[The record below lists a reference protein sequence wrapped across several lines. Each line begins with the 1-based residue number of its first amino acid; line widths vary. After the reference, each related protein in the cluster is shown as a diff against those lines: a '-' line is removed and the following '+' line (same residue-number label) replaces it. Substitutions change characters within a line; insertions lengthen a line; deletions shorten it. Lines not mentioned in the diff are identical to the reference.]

1 MTLKEIIQLAQTNIG
16 EDTDDDS
23 VTEAKLERSIVTHI
37 NRAYMDI
44 IANDWRPFKSV
55 TVTLDADS
63 AFELSAIPDLR
74 EIKLVKSGD
83 TECQL
88 ENGNSS
94 DTVVVIGATP
104 LSSVDVV
111 YYNTVDKLEL
121 DDDEPEFPEQYHDAL
136 ADYAAYRMLCTG
148 SLTRQQRGA
157 VFYNEYM
164 TKRTEIRAAAHSRR
178 ANRHHFINRYAGV
191 Y

>member
-1 MTLKEIIQLAQTNIG
+1 M
-16 EDTDDDS
+16 
-23 VTEAKLERSIVTHI
+23 
-37 NRAYMDI
+37 
-44 IANDWRPFKSV
+44 
-55 TVTLDADS
+55 
-63 AFELSAIPDLR
+63 
-74 EIKLVKSGD
+74 KSGD
-83 TECQL
+83 KQYSIEA
-88 ENGNSS
+88 GDSS
-94 DTVVVIGATP
+94 DTVIVSCAAP

-111 YYNTVDKLEL
+111 YYNTVDALES
-121 DDDEPEFPEQYHDAL
+121 DADEPEFPEQYHDAL